1 MSYAKSALE
10 STIESRV
17 LGPVTAV
24 EARMQER
31 PIVETIQQI
40 RQGVHGNC
48 LRRLSGTIPRAILS
62 DTLGIDLS
70 SLAKIYHR
78 KLSRLETEQINDLS
92 LLWYEL
98 RDFFEDDERL
108 MKTWLSSP
116 TPILTGIAPQTLM
129 STIIG
134 RQILRGRISAMQ
146 EGNFT

>member
-17 LGPVTAV
+17 LGPVTGV

-31 PIVETIQQI
+31 PIVEIIQQI

-48 LRRLSGTIPRAILS
+48 LRRLSGAIPRAVLS
-62 DTLGIDLS
+62 DTLGTDLS
-70 SLAKIYHR
+70 NLAKIYHR

-98 RDFFEDDERL
+98 REFFKDDERL
-108 MKTWLSSP
+108 IKTWLSSP
-116 TPILTGIAPQTLM
+116 TPILTGIAPQALM
-129 STIIG
+129 GTIIG
-134 RQILRGRISAMQ
+134 RQILRGRISAMR